1 MEGIVHLRV
10 GSCGVLLI
18 LLDDDGRFGD
28 VLLRLGSVL
37 MERRILHVRILV
49 GHLGDRLT
57 DWDGGLI
64 IRQFCLRLVS
74 ELLVISFLHLKFE
87 VRKYYIGWLGLATF
101 TWLVQV
107 LYRRNEDTAV
117 GFGVAFNVVKQ
128 GCIDCIFRMRI
139 ANGMNL
145 INCNSSDVELRNPSL
160 EPASRAVARARSP
173 SAGVVHSL
181 GAIGLQQDDEHPV
194 ADEHQDRKGE
204 ETAAKRAHRPQNHQ
218 EQRDDR
224 QAHPIQ
230 GELRD
235 HHQRK
240 PAHRYHRM

>member
-57 DWDGGLI
+57 DWDGGLV

-101 TWLVQV
+101 T
-107 LYRRNEDTAV
+107 
-117 GFGVAFNVVKQ
+117 
-128 GCIDCIFRMRI
+128 
-139 ANGMNL
+139 
-145 INCNSSDVELRNPSL
+145 
-160 EPASRAVARARSP
+160 
-173 SAGVVHSL
+173 
-181 GAIGLQQDDEHPV
+181 
-194 ADEHQDRKGE
+194 
-204 ETAAKRAHRPQNHQ
+204 
-218 EQRDDR
+218 
-224 QAHPIQ
+224 
-230 GELRD
+230 
-235 HHQRK
+235 
-240 PAHRYHRM
+240 